1 MAAMASSEKR
11 KGNAAERAVVDYL
24 KTHGF
29 PQARRTQAG
38 TRHDIGDIDG
48 VFDTAIEVKNH
59 ARIALAEW
67 LTQLEA
73 EMTAKGVS
81 NGVVVVKRRGKSN
94 PADWYAITPLHLW
107 VELLRGGMR

>member
-1 MAAMASSEKR
+1 MTNPQKR
-11 KGNAAERAVVDYL
+11 KGSSAERAVVDYL

-94 PADWYAITPLHLW
+94 PADWYAVTPLHLW

>member
-1 MAAMASSEKR
+1 MASSEKR

-24 KTHGF
+24 KANGF
-29 PQARRTQAG
+29 PHVRRTQAG

-48 VFDTAIEVKNH
+48 VDGVAIEVKNH

-67 LTQLEA
+67 LTQLET

-81 NGVVVVKRRGKSN
+81 EGVVIVKRRGKSN
-94 PADWYAITPLHLW
+94 PAEWYAVTPLHIWL
-107 VELLRGGMR
+107 ELLKGGRR